1 MANEVTNALL
11 VTNGGRTAEV
21 LAGVV
26 AEALHDPTD
35 LRAAMRYMPFMGQGS
50 ATMELLVDAA
60 PGAAAAM
67 STEIASG
74 ASNSAYTTAGV
85 ALTIAGYTRQHQV
98 SDLLGITAGG
108 GGVVDANRV
117 AQKLSR
123 SLGLTMTDLVT
134 ALFSALNGGTG
145 VGTSGV
151 NLTVSDL
158 YSAMYTLMLANVP
171 FGPADPAFLVLHPQ
185 QYTDFLASL
194 RGETGSDSLQ
204 AETAAQLRFSG
215 PGYKGMWKNIAVWT
229 SDSCPTANAAADRVG
244 AMFGSN
250 AFAYTLG
257 NMLPLVGTHIDPSDV
272 LVATPE
278 IIVERRRVSA
288 NDPLSTLIAHFYPGV
303 AELIDAAGVPIVTD
317 A

>member
-1 MANEVTNALL
+1 MADEVTNALL

-21 LAGVV
+21 LAGIVT
-26 AEALHDPTD
+26 EALHDPTD
-35 LRAAMRYMPFMGQGS
+35 LRAAMRFIPFAGNGS

-60 PGAAAAM
+60 PGASAAM

-74 ASNSAYTTAGV
+74 ASNSAYTTAGK

-108 GGVVDANRV
+108 AATVDARHI
-117 AQKLSR
+117 AAKLSR

-134 ALFSALNGGTG
+134 ALFSALNGGTS

-151 NLTVSDL
+151 NLSVSDL

-171 FGPADPAFLVLHPQ
+171 LGPSDPAFLVLHPQ

-215 PGYKGMWKNIAVWT
+215 PGFKGVWKNIAVWT
-229 SDSCPTANAAADRVG
+229 SDSCPTANMAADRVG
-244 AMFGSN
+244 AMFGAN
-250 AFAYTLG
+250 TFAYTLG
-257 NMLPLVGTHIDPSDV
+257 NMLPLVGTHIDPGDV

-303 AELIDAAGVPIVTD
+303 VEVLDAGGVPIVTD